1 MLSSE
6 QRIRTTLLP
15 WTRYI
20 NFQTIVQT
28 WSRNPIFQSP
38 FLTTILEQLSL
49 SSAAI
54 HGCGCGHWTAQIRR
68 LHRRRNCNAGH
79 AWRWNYHRTRRPR
92 TQTRSKPA
100 ASDTHKEQNPEKRKE
115 KMRTRRVCL
124 HQKFETK
131 WRKGIQCERCLWY
144 SSHRSIPLLTYKYQ
158 APHAQTKQDPSAS
171 RVLKLLWI

>member
-1 MLSSE
+1 MKASRQTVTSKQLFKHETEIPSFN
-6 QRIRTTLLP
+6 LP
-15 WTRYI
+15 FWR
-20 NFQTIVQT
+20 V
-28 WSRNPIFQSP
+28 
-38 FLTTILEQLSL
+38 TTISEQLSL
-49 SSAAI
+49 SSTAI
-54 HGCGCGHWTAQIRR
+54 HGCGCGHWTEVPKFVVCIGAEIAMPAM
-68 LHRRRNCNAGH
+68 HEDE
-79 AWRWNYHRTRRPR
+79 TTTERRPR
-92 TQTRSKPA
+92 THTRSKPA